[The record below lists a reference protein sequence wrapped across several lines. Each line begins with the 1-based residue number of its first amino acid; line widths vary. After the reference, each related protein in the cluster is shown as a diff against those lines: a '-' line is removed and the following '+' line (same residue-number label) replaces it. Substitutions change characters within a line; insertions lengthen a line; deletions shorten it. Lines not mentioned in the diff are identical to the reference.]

1 MNRWFLTGLLVGV
14 LLLGGSPF
22 LRRYN
27 ERVREVRRDTAT
39 VAYFMRVDV
48 WTMCSFGGATLILL
62 SVIGIWR
69 LRGTRGRFAQKKAI
83 LPVLPPF
90 VFVVFQGVKGAL
102 GVIFAPAIYDTSAL
116 PAADPISQGVYHKLT
131 IIVPLVFVALFGGF
145 VWRAARMI
153 RGQSSDM
160 PRCQECGYPMV
171 GLEERRCPE
180 CGTPFE
186 PPIPQAEDDRS
197 ASS

>member
-1 MNRWFLTGLLVGV
+1 MKRWFVTGLVIGALLVGS
-14 LLLGGSPF
+14 SPF
-22 LRRYN
+22 VRRYN
-27 ERVREVRRDTAT
+27 RHAWGLRHDTAS
-39 VAYFMRVDV
+39 VAYFMRTDISK
-48 WTMCSFGGATLILL
+48 MCTLGGATLFLL
-62 SVIGIWR
+62 SVFGLWR
-69 LRGTRGRFAQKKAI
+69 LRGIRGRFAQKKAI

-90 VFVVFQGVKGAL
+90 VFVILWGVSGGLAL
-102 GVIFAPAIYDTSAL
+102 LFAPAIYDTSAL